1 MKPGLRF
8 ARAAIL
14 ILLALLAFAAV
25 VPGGDFIFDDHVLIE
40 RNTDLQ
46 HSDVWWRSFARDYYA
61 TSEQPGISGY
71 YRPLAVLC
79 NAFDVQVWR
88 SGARGGHITNILLH
102 VAASV
107 SLVAALGALGVP
119 AAAAWVSALLFAVH
133 PSHAESVAFI
143 SGRVDVLVTLFVLLA
158 MMAAASLRSRSWIG
172 VGLASFAA
180 FLSKE
185 MSVVLPLLLLI
196 VWQRRATQPQWE
208 SAGRATRRGR
218 KTQAG
223 ARGWPVAQMLAVAA
237 AVVFMLFLRERA
249 LTTLLPSSAHGER
262 PAGAALLPLQ
272 SMLFMLSALYAPAKL
287 LVVEPSP
294 AALHVLRLAVGCV
307 VGVGLW
313 VAAWLGVP
321 RSRGALARAAVA
333 GSVTLLPVLNLL
345 PQETQLSERFLYL
358 PSAFLLVPAGV
369 LAAAGWRRGGVAS
382 AVTAAAVSVAVVALL
397 GLSSWRASMWRTDV
411 QVWRQAVREEPE
423 RAAFWDRLGLA
434 RMEQRN
440 YAAAEQAMRRA
451 VQLDPRLFNGWFN
464 LGALYEQRRRYP
476 EAIEAYRTAL
486 QFQPRSV
493 GARVGL
499 GRALARSR
507 DFDAAYDE
515 FVAALQVKPDHL
527 DARRW
532 AGMTALQTGDLQSA
546 EVHLRAAQ
554 RLAPNDRAVQQAL
567 RKLQQRRGD

>member
-1 MKPGLRF
+1 M
-8 ARAAIL
+8 AIL

-40 RNTDLQ
+40 RNTDLRR
-46 HSDVWWRSFARDYYA
+46 SDVWWRSFSRDYYA

-71 YRPLAVLC
+71 YRPIAVLC

-88 SGARGGHITNILLH
+88 SGARGGHFTNILLH
-102 VAASV
+102 VAASLA
-107 SLVAALGALGVP
+107 LVPALGALGVP
-119 AAAAWVSALLFAVH
+119 AAVAWLSALLFAVH

-158 MMAAASLRSRSWIG
+158 MIAAASLRSRSWIG

-185 MSVVLPLLLLI
+185 MAVVLPVLLLI
-196 VWQRRATQPQWE
+196 VWQRRATRPLPE
-208 SAGRATRRGR
+208 SAGGAARHGR
-218 KTQAG
+218 KAQAVS
-223 ARGWPVAQMLAVAA
+223 RGWPVAQIVAVAA
-237 AVVFMLFLRERA
+237 AFIVMLILRDRA

-262 PAGAALLPLQ
+262 PAGASLLPLQ
-272 SMLFMLSALYAPAKL
+272 SVLFMLSALYAPAKL

-294 AALHVLRLAVGCV
+294 GALQVLRLVAGCM
-307 VGVGLW
+307 VGLGLW
-313 VAAWLGVP
+313 LAAWRLAP
-321 RSRGALARAAVA
+321 RSRPELSRAAAA
-333 GSVTLLPVLNLL
+333 GVVTLLPILNLL
-345 PQETQLSERFLYL
+345 PQETLLSERFLYL

-369 LAAAGWRRGGVAS
+369 LAAAGWRRGGAVS
-382 AVTAAAVSVAVVALL
+382 AVTAGAVTVAVVALL
-397 GLSSWRASMWRTDV
+397 GLSSWRATTWRTDV
-411 QVWRQAVREEPE
+411 RVWRQAVREEPE

-451 VQLDPRLFNGWFN
+451 VQLDPQLLNGWFN
-464 LGALYEQRRRYP
+464 LGALLHQRQRYP

-486 QFQPRSV
+486 RLQPRSV

-499 GRALARSR
+499 GRALVASR
-507 DFDAAYDE
+507 DFDAAYNE
-515 FVAALQVKPDHL
+515 FVAALKVKPDHL

-532 AGMTALQTGDLQSA
+532 AGMTALQTGDLQNA

-554 RLAPNDRAVQQAL
+554 RLAPNDPAVQQAL
-567 RKLQQRRGD
+567 RKLETRKRE